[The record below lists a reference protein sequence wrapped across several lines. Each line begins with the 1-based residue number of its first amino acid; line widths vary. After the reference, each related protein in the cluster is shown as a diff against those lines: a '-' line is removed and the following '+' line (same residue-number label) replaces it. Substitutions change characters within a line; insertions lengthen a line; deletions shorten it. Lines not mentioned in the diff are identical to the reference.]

1 MQQLFSQETGEPIPA
16 NAGHATYPGNV
27 ETILEH
33 APELIAALNRRAAA
47 ERVLREVM
55 AERVRQHVKWGQQ
68 DHADGTGPLL
78 VWADRSAES
87 AVQAYRNRCEYRF
100 KMGNGSWSDIA
111 LEEIA
116 EALAEEDPALLR
128 AELIQVA
135 AVAVAWVEAID
146 RRADR

>member
-1 MQQLFSQETGEPIPA
+1 MSEHPA
-16 NAGHATYPGNV
+16 
-27 ETILEH
+27 
-33 APELIAALNRRAAA
+33 ELIAALNRRATA

-55 AERVRQHVKWGQQ
+55 DERVRQHDKWGEQN
-68 DHADGTGPLL
+68 HKDGTGPLL
-78 VWADRSAES
+78 VWADRAAGA
-87 AVQAYRNRCEYRF
+87 AVHAFRNRCEYRF
-100 KMGNGSWSDIA
+100 RMGNGTWSDIA